1 MVSEEHHIPPFA
13 PPPGSDEHNAPDVPS
28 IDQSHDGILAIGPR
42 IIRTASDMNIS
53 DISVPETALLDLIL
67 NEAACLAKRIVEC
80 KKRYMVA
87 LLW

>member
-1 MVSEEHHIPPFA
+1 
-13 PPPGSDEHNAPDVPS
+13 
-28 IDQSHDGILAIGPR
+28 
-42 IIRTASDMNIS
+42 MNIS